1 MGYFLFQHLVT
12 LEMNSR
18 IGPTVKHVYAVST
31 YLSIPQQLTS
41 WVNVVVQ
48 LLQGPI
54 KREERQEKQQH
65 PAGFETMT

>member
-48 LLQGPI
+48 LLLQ
-54 KREERQEKQQH
+54 KRSM
-65 PAGFETMT
+65 GETLNMWNIFIVGIGT

>member
-48 LLQGPI
+48 LLLQ
-54 KREERQEKQQH
+54 KRSM
-65 PAGFETMT
+65 GETFNMWNIFIVGIGT

>member
-18 IGPTVKHVYAVST
+18 IGPTVNHVYAVST

-48 LLQGPI
+48 LLLQ
-54 KREERQEKQQH
+54 KRSM
-65 PAGFETMT
+65 GETLNMWNIFIVGIGT